1 MGPIAR
7 LGGHVDDGRA
17 TQLEL
22 PGNLSLR
29 DMLCVKRSDLLK
41 ARENERASTD
51 NVGAVAAWLVVSMAP
66 SDDAA
71 DPAAVRGLH
80 ANGGLEAN
88 GRGYVGHRAHPV
100 SRHACISFIDHG

>member
-1 MGPIAR
+1 MTVVPLAGA
-7 LGGHVDDGRA
+7 A
-17 TQLEL
+17 
-22 PGNLSLR
+22 GNLSLR

-51 NVGAVAAWLVVSMAP
+51 NVGAVAAWLVVSMVP

-71 DPAAVRGLH
+71 DSAAVRGLH

-88 GRGYVGHRAHPV
+88 GRGYVRHRAHSV
-100 SRHACISFIDHG
+100 SRRARISSSDRG

>member
-1 MGPIAR
+1 M
-7 LGGHVDDGRA
+7 DDGRA

-22 PGNLSLR
+22 RGNLSLR

-41 ARENERASTD
+41 ERENERASTD
-51 NVGAVAAWLVVSMAP
+51 NVGTVATWLVVSMDP

-88 GRGYVGHRAHPV
+88 GRGYVGHWAHPG
-100 SRHACISFIDHG
+100 SRRARISSSDHG